1 MLNGPVKVS
10 LAGCF
15 HFLVSFLDFYV
26 CEKGENGKLNSDS
39 LCSGPVDAHVSQKE
53 YFKKVFG
60 GAFHRVGVVLWRNTK
75 CCFREKS
82 LCNCRHLNHQ
92 ST

>member
-39 LCSGPVDAHVSQKE
+39 LCGGPVDAPVNQKE